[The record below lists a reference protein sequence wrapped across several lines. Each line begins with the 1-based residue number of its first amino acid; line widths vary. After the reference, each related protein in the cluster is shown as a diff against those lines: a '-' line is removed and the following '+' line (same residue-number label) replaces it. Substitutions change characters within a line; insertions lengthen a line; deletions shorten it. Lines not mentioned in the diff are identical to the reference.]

1 MSDAPK
7 KKTGSI
13 AIPFLVTIFIGMI
26 IIGGAAYFIYYNYLR
41 KGEEKLSEPQP
52 RNGSIS
58 ISPEDSHTLLFI
70 LDDPEANK
78 ASATFML
85 VRSVPYKKHML
96 LVGIPS
102 NSIYYSQEENAQ
114 IALKESYETGGGP
127 AAVSFVQNVIG
138 VNIDKYMVFTPETF
152 EKVCDIFGGVS
163 YPVDIEFGGYKNDGS
178 VQTLDSKDIRKYLTY
193 NKFKGGE
200 TERSFK
206 AATIISYMIN
216 GSEGDRIAGSF
227 DRYFAEV
234 INATTST
241 DITAVDY
248 DKYKDAI
255 KYMFNFGSNISVAII
270 IDGEDSE
277 KDFIPS
283 SNFISNLPE
292 EYFGVIEEP
301 TRKSRDDD

>member
-1 MSDAPK
+1 MSDKPK

-26 IIGGAAYFIYYNYLR
+26 IIGGAAYFIYSNYL
-41 KGEEKLSEPQP
+41 KKDDKKLSEPQP

-58 ISPEDSHTLLFI
+58 ITPEDSHTMLFI
-70 LDDPEANK
+70 LDDPEAQK
-78 ASATFML
+78 ASSTFML
-85 VRSVPYKKHML
+85 VRSVPYKKNML
-96 LVGIPS
+96 LIGIPS
-102 NSIYYSQEENAQ
+102 NSIYYSEEENAQ
-114 IALKESYETGGGP
+114 VALKDTYERGGGP
-127 AAVSFVQNVIG
+127 AAVSFVESVIG
-138 VNIDKYMVFTPETF
+138 VDIDKYMVFNAESF
-152 EKVCDIFGGVS
+152 DKVCDIFGGVN
-163 YPVDIEFGGYKNDGS
+163 YPVDIEFSGFKNDGS
-178 VQTLDSKDIRKYLTY
+178 IQTLSAKDIRKYLTY

-206 AATIISYMIN
+206 AATIISYMVN
-216 GSEGDRIAGSF
+216 GSEGDRIAGNF

-234 INATTST
+234 INSIPST

-255 KYMFNFGSNISVAII
+255 KYMFNYGTNLSVAII

-277 KDFIPS
+277 KDFIPNP
-283 SNFISNLPE
+283 NFIKNLPE

-301 TRKSRDDD
+301 TRRSEAKD